1 MVGLGFGQDATV
13 VPRSVVAL
21 VALGA
26 AAIGSAA
33 TSTAA
38 QTAPSCAPGDP
49 PVELSGLA
57 AATAAKTYLDLPFE
71 VADGT
76 TRIEMTYDWTDP
88 DSVLDLGLWDP
99 DGVGPADGFRG
110 WSGSRG
116 GRVTDGQAP
125 VFVQPDEAARGYVPG
140 PIEPGTWNVDLG
152 LAALGPEGTEWTVTV
167 VCTDPA
173 VGPDFDARPVDPDHV
188 ANSEPGVYYGDFH
201 MHGYH
206 SNANAPTWDEVVSRA
221 EGEGLDIVFATDY
234 VTGQHWDEL
243 GPVQEAHPDVLV
255 WPGREI
261 ITYFGH
267 ANALGE
273 TPSVLDFRHGAPGVS
288 LADIQR
294 ATVEDGALFQVN
306 HPTIFPEAQFGSLCR
321 GCEFTLDDVIDW
333 DLVTTYE
340 VLNSYI
346 DAALGSTTENP
357 FVQTAIDEWEALL
370 LAGHRLTAVS
380 GTDSKGVEP
389 DEANR
394 EHAGYGSSATAVFA
408 DELSR
413 AAITDALQHGR
424 AYIRTRGADEGPE
437 VDVVATT
444 PDGDSGGLG
453 DALGGDSVSV
463 LVTVT
468 GGVGHTIELTVD
480 GERVG
485 APVAVDADPFSTT
498 FAVDRLPT
506 SGPLG
511 TFVRVDTR
519 DPVGIRST
527 IGNPIFLVDAAS
539 TTTTSTATTAPPATV
554 ETEDTTDD
562 GSGSVLPW
570 VIGGAVAAAALAVGA
585 LVLRRRNP

>member
-1 MVGLGFGQDATV
+1 M

-26 AAIGSAA
+26 AAVGSAA
-33 TSTAA
+33 TGTAA
-38 QTAPSCAPGDP
+38 QTAPSCAPGGP
-49 PVELSGLA
+49 PVELAGLA
-57 AATAAKTYLDLPFE
+57 AASAAKSYLDLPFE

-140 PIEPGTWNVDLG
+140 PIESGTWNVDLG

-173 VGPDFDARPVDPDHV
+173 VGPDFEAQPVDPDHV
-188 ANSEPGVYYGDFH
+188 ANREPGVYYGDFH

-234 VTGQHWDEL
+234 VTGQHWAEL

-294 ATVEDGALFQVN
+294 ATVDDGALFQVN
-306 HPTIFPEAQFGSLCR
+306 HPTIFPEAAVRQPLPRVRVHARRRHRLGPRHHLR
-321 GCEFTLDDVIDW
+321 GAEQLHRRRARVDDGEPVRPD
-333 DLVTTYE
+333 
-340 VLNSYI
+340 
-346 DAALGSTTENP
+346 
-357 FVQTAIDEWEALL
+357 
-370 LAGHRLTAVS
+370 GHR
-380 GTDSKGVEP
+380 
-389 DEANR
+389 
-394 EHAGYGSSATAVFA
+394 
-408 DELSR
+408 
-413 AAITDALQHGR
+413 
-424 AYIRTRGADEGPE
+424 
-437 VDVVATT
+437 
-444 PDGDSGGLG
+444 
-453 DALGGDSVSV
+453 
-463 LVTVT
+463 
-468 GGVGHTIELTVD
+468 
-480 GERVG
+480 RVG
-485 APVAVDADPFSTT
+485 
-498 FAVDRLPT
+498 
-506 SGPLG
+506 G
-511 TFVRVDTR
+511 
-519 DPVGIRST
+519 
-527 IGNPIFLVDAAS
+527 
-539 TTTTSTATTAPPATV
+539 PPAGRTPP
-554 ETEDTTDD
+554 D
-562 GSGSVLPW
+562 
-570 VIGGAVAAAALAVGA
+570 
-585 LVLRRRNP
+585 RRVRHRLEGRRARRGQP